1 MSGKKVAKNAFMLYI
16 RMSIMLLVNL
26 YMSRVVLNTLGVTD
40 FGIYNVTGG
49 VVLMFSFISNT
60 MASASQRFFS
70 YEIGKGNG
78 EKLKHLFSATFIIY
92 LAFAIIIFILAE
104 TIGYWF
110 VSNHLNIPEE
120 RYDAAKFVYHASIF
134 TFIFTI
140 IRVPFISFIIA
151 KERMSFFAWSSI
163 VEALLK
169 LCLAFTIVY
178 ISFDKLE
185 LYSLLMLSVA
195 IIITFAYYI
204 FCKFAFLE
212 TKLIFVKDKKL
223 YSELTSYAGWNSF
236 TSIANIMVDQGINIT
251 LNIFFGPV
259 VNAARSISYQIKA
272 QVTTFVGNVQMAA
285 NPHIIKLYAEG
296 KYKEMEHIVLLSSRV
311 TYYFM
316 FAVALPF
323 LLETKVILKWWLIDI
338 PSHTVLFCQ
347 LVIINV
353 LIETISGTVTSAI
366 QATGKIRKYQTIVG
380 CVLLTSVPL
389 AYMLLRFGLSPEVTV
404 ILTCI
409 LSLIC
414 VVIRLL
420 IYKELLKTNLSI
432 YIKKVIFS
440 CLSVSIIASVIP
452 ILVKQYWLES
462 QGVISFLIVCML
474 CFICTITTISVIGI
488 TKEERAFLLNRF
500 SKMFKRKVK

>member
-70 YEIGKGNG
+70 YEIGKGNI
-78 EKLKHLFSATFIIY
+78 EKLRGLFSATFIIY
-92 LAFAIIIFILAE
+92 LAFAIIIFTLAE
-104 TIGYWF
+104 TVGYWF
-110 VSNHLNIPEE
+110 VSNHLNIPKE
-120 RYDAAKFVYHASIF
+120 RYDAAKFVYHVSIL

-151 KERMSFFAWSSI
+151 KERMSFFALSSI
-163 VEALLK
+163 IEALLK
-169 LCLAFTIVY
+169 LCLAFSIVY
-178 ISFDKLE
+178 ISFDKLK

-195 IIITFAYYI
+195 VLITFVYYI
-204 FCKFAFLE
+204 FCKLVFTE
-212 TKLIFVKDKKL
+212 TKLMFVKEREM

-259 VNAARSISYQIKA
+259 VNAARSISYQVKA

-296 KYKEMEHIVLLSSRV
+296 KHGEMENIVLLSSRV

-316 FAVALPF
+316 FMVALPF
-323 LLETKVILKWWLIDI
+323 LLETDIILKWWLINI
-338 PSHTVLFCQ
+338 PPHTVLFCQ
-347 LVIINV
+347 LVIINI

-366 QATGKIRKYQTIVG
+366 QATGNIRKYQTIVG
-380 CVLLTSVPL
+380 LILLMSVPL
-389 AYMLLRFGLSPEVTV
+389 AYMLLSLGLPPEVTV

-414 VVIRLL
+414 VVVRLMIYREL
-420 IYKELLKTNLSI
+420 IKAKITI
-432 YIKKVIFS
+432 YVKKVIFS
-440 CLSVSIIASVIP
+440 CLSVSIIASVFP
-452 ILVKQYWLES
+452 ILLKKYWLEGQS
-462 QGVISFLIVCML
+462 ITSFLIVCIF
-474 CFICTITTISVIGI
+474 CFICTGITIGSIGI
-488 TKEERAFLLNRF
+488 TNEERSFLLNKM
-500 SKMFKRKVK
+500 SKILKKKG